1 MSAQYLQNSVNRQG
15 LLSCQT
21 LGWYHNTVF
30 GGEQDANAALAFI
43 RDCGF
48 DGIDYHFEGVY
59 TATQIRSGVKSPVF
73 DKTSEELQAYYL
85 PLQKAME
92 NQSIA
97 ITQAHGISPQYL
109 PGNEEMNAYLHSVTV
124 KTMEVCRFLN
134 CPSLV
139 LHPIRGLSQEEN
151 QRLFQSL
158 ISDALRNGVTICIEN
173 MFLRR
178 EDVNL
183 PFFDAATACQ
193 MIDNL
198 NASAGETVFGC
209 CYDTGHA
216 NLTGRNIYE
225 DICLLDHR
233 LICLHIH
240 ENDGVHDQHLIP
252 YTQQQPSTKSTYIDW
267 NGLCRGLAQIAY
279 NGPIN
284 FEVHPALRVAPPE
297 LTEDLLKLT
306 ATVGRHLHKCIQST
320 KTNAAI

>member
-1 MSAQYLQNSVNRQG
+1 MPAQHLQNPVNYQG

-30 GGEQDANAALAFI
+30 GGEQTANAALAFI
-43 RDCGF
+43 RECGF
-48 DGIDYHFEGVY
+48 GGIDYHFEGVY
-59 TATQIRSGVKSPVF
+59 TATQIRNGAKSPVF
-73 DKTSEELQAYYL
+73 DQTAEELQAYYS

-92 NQSIA
+92 NQNIV

-124 KTMEVCRFLN
+124 KSLEVCRFLN

-139 LHPIRGLSQEEN
+139 LHPIWGLSQKEN
-151 QRLFQSL
+151 ERLFQSL
-158 ISDALRNGVTICIEN
+158 IPDALRNGVTICIEN

-178 EDVNL
+178 ENRNL
-183 PFFDAATACQ
+183 PFFDAATTCQ

-198 NASAGETVFGC
+198 NASAGETIFGC

-225 DICLLDHR
+225 DLCLLDHR

-240 ENDGVHDQHLIP
+240 ENDGIHDQHLIP
-252 YTQQQPSTKSTYIDW
+252 YTQQQPSTKSAYIDW

-284 FEVHPALRVAPPE
+284 FEIHPALRVAPPE
-297 LTEDLLKLT
+297 LTKDLLKLT
-306 ATVGRHLHKCIQST
+306 SAVGRHLYRCIQSA

>member
-1 MSAQYLQNSVNRQG
+1 MPAQYLQNSVNRQG

-30 GGEQDANAALAFI
+30 GGDQTADAALAFI

-59 TATQIRSGVKSPVF
+59 TATQIRNGAKSPVF

-85 PLQKAME
+85 PLRKAMAAQ
-92 NQSIA
+92 NIV
-97 ITQAHGISPQYL
+97 ITQAHGISPQYWH
-109 PGNEEMNAYLHSVTV
+109 GNEEMNAYLHTVTV
-124 KTMEVCRFLN
+124 KSLEVCRFLD

-139 LHPIRGLSQEEN
+139 LHPIRGLSQKEN
-151 QRLFQSL
+151 ESVFQSL
-158 ISDALRNGVTICIEN
+158 IPDALRNRVMICIEN

-178 EDVNL
+178 EDGNL

-225 DICLLDHR
+225 DLCLLDHR
-233 LICLHIH
+233 LMCLHIH
-240 ENDGVHDQHLIP
+240 ENDGIHDQHLIP
-252 YTQQQPSTKSTYIDW
+252 YTQQQPSTKSAYIDW
-267 NGLCRGLAQIAY
+267 NGLCSGLAQIAY

-284 FEVHPALRVAPPE
+284 FEVHPALRVAPPAV
-297 LTEDLLKLT
+297 TEQLLKLT
-306 ATVGRHLHKCIQST
+306 SAVGRHLYKCIQSA

>member
-1 MSAQYLQNSVNRQG
+1 MPAQHPQNPVNCQG

-21 LGWYHNTVF
+21 LGWYHNTIF
-30 GGEQDANAALAFI
+30 DGDQTADAALAFI

-59 TATQIRSGVKSPVF
+59 TATQIRNGAKNLVF
-73 DKTSEELQAYYL
+73 DQTTEELQAYYL

-92 NQSIA
+92 NQHIV

-109 PGNEEMNAYLHSVTV
+109 PGNEEMNAYLHCVTV
-124 KTMEVCRFLN
+124 KSLEVCRFLN

-139 LHPIRGLSQEEN
+139 LHPIRGLSQKEN
-151 QRLFQSL
+151 ERLFQAL
-158 ISDALRNGVTICIEN
+158 IPDALRNKVTICIEN
-173 MFLRR
+173 MFLRK
-178 EDVNL
+178 EDGNL
-183 PFFDAATACQ
+183 PFFDAATVCQ

-240 ENDGVHDQHLIP
+240 ENDGIHDQHLIP
-252 YTQQQPSTKSTYIDW
+252 FTQQQPSTKSTYIDW
-267 NGLCRGLAQIAY
+267 NELCRGLTQIAY
-279 NGPIN
+279 TGPIN

-297 LTEDLLKLT
+297 LTKDLLKLT
-306 ATVGRHLHKCIQST
+306 AAVGRHLHKCIQSA
-320 KTNAAI
+320 KTSPAI